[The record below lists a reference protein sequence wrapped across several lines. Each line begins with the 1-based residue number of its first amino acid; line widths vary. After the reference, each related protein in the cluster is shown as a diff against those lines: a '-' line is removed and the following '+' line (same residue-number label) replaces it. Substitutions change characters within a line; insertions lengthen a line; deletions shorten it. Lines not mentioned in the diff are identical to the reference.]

1 MSKPYKITMV
11 NKKTGE
17 RSIVNADAD
26 CPSEGPGESGSVLSE
41 LINAGFT
48 DIDVPHDCGGHLS
61 CSSCA
66 AIVTGELANATP
78 REEELDMID
87 LLKETAEKR
96 LMCQTC
102 PSGQSDITVVIPAKN
117 ELK

>member
-1 MSKPYKITMV
+1 MV
-11 NKKTGE
+11 NKKTGK

-48 DIDVPHDCGGHLS
+48 DVDVPHDCGGHLS

-66 AIVTGELANATP
+66 AIIKGELSDNSHQ
-78 REEELDMID
+78 EEELDMID
-87 LLKETAEKR
+87 LLKDPAKKR
-96 LMCQTC
+96 LMCQAC
-102 PSGQSDITVVIPAKN
+102 PNGQSDITIVIPAKN